1 MTLEGNDWKAFSE
14 PAPTYRMRDISWASH
29 RLEPV
34 DPKIFIELNP
44 ASLLDPV
51 CLQDNLPD
59 TALQLAQAPD
69 IFELQLYLLRS
80 TISTCND
87 RDTRNHR

>member
-1 MTLEGNDWKAFSE
+1 MEGNDWKAFSE

-44 ASLLDPV
+44 ASLLDP
-51 CLQDNLPD
+51 
-59 TALQLAQAPD
+59 A
-69 IFELQLYLLRS
+69 
-80 TISTCND
+80 D
-87 RDTRNHR
+87 RRITSQTQHCS